1 MKKREKRNH
10 ASRLAAAEVA
20 RVQAAVADGVLLA
33 QPGEEA
39 LETETVAA
47 VGAGSVSEEH
57 VLVDECRWW
66 YGVAYFLWS
75 VYQ

>member
-1 MKKREKRNH
+1 M
-10 ASRLAAAEVA
+10 SGLGLAAPEVA

-39 LETETVAA
+39 LEAETVAA
-47 VGAGSVSEEH
+47 VGRGAVPGREK
-57 VLVDECRWW
+57 LVDGRRKITLFKSTH
-66 YGVAYFLWS
+66 FLTS